1 MPPRPHEALQRET
14 ALREHGVSRTEQ
26 VASAVLEIDGT
37 ISVVPFQEPTV
48 HKMRHVKSSR
58 NR

>member
-1 MPPRPHEALQRET
+1 
-14 ALREHGVSRTEQ
+14 VSTPEQ

-37 ISVVPFQEPTV
+37 ISVVPMKGYAV
-48 HKMRHVKSSR
+48 RKVRHVKSSR